1 MSEQIKGKFEV
12 QNSNGSG
19 TAVMLN
25 GDALPSIGKGLGIA
39 TQEKPT
45 VGGKPARP
53 QPPSFLTGQLD
64 IKDSS
69 GKVVMSLGISE
80 LTFQGKNVLRSGFI
94 GLTRDGSDANNIE
107 LNGSGF
113 INVRGAGLISV
124 TGNTDEKRIE
134 LNAAERSLTIHSGAL
149 AGKQIAQIKLDATSG
164 VITNG
169 LMKLMANGEIEIPGS
184 MRLEKGRMRLGA
196 EPDGQGNDG
205 ALLIRNSDGT
215 VVIELD
221 AAGRK
226 VHILDNLILEN
237 GGLRLGSEPGT
248 NGQNGMLFLNNAA
261 GKETVRLD
269 GKAGD
274 LILQNADCAED
285 FDIASEEA
293 VAAGTVM
300 VLDDD
305 GNLCSSNHAYDKRV
319 AGVISG
325 AGNYRPGIVL
335 DRQPGESTRQPIA
348 LMGKVFCKV
357 DARHAP
363 ITVGDLL
370 TTSPTPGHAMKA
382 LDPIQAFGA
391 VLGKALKPLTD
402 GVGLIPILVSLQ

>member
-1 MSEQIKGKFEV
+1 MSAPIKGKLTI

-19 TAVMLN
+19 TAVELN
-25 GDALPSIGKGLGIA
+25 GNAVPQTGIG
-39 TQEKPT
+39 T
-45 VGGKPARP
+45 VGQQIPTLGGGAAKPD
-53 QPPSFLTGQLD
+53 PSFLTGQLD
-64 IKDSS
+64 IKDST

-80 LTFQGKNVLRSGFI
+80 LKIQNKVVSSSGFI
-94 GLTRDGSDANNIE
+94 GLTNAGSDDNTIQLNGSGAGLISINDGNKKLIE
-107 LNGSGF
+107 LNGS
-113 INVRGAGLISV
+113 
-124 TGNTDEKRIE
+124 
-134 LNAAERSLTIHSGAL
+134 ERSLTIHTGVL
-149 AGKQIAQIKLDATSG
+149 AGQRPTQIKLDGTNG
-164 VITNG
+164 VIANG
-169 LMKLMANGEIEIPGS
+169 RMKLMANGEIEIPGS
-184 MRLEKGRMRLGA
+184 MRLEKGGLRLGA
-196 EPDGQGNDG
+196 EPDGQGDAG
-205 ALLIRNSDGT
+205 RLIIRNSDGK

-237 GGLRLGSEPGT
+237 GGLRLGSEPGK

-269 GKAGD
+269 GEAGD
-274 LILQNADCAED
+274 LILHNADCAED
-285 FDIASEEA
+285 FDIASEET

-305 GNLCSSNHAYDKRV
+305 GNLCSSSHAYDKRV

-370 TTSPTPGHAMKA
+370 TTSPTPGHAMKVH
-382 LDPIQAFGA
+382 DPVRAFGA
-391 VLGKALKPLTD
+391 VLGKALRPLAD

>member
-1 MSEQIKGKFEV
+1 MSEPIKGKLTI

-19 TAVMLN
+19 TAVVLN
-25 GDALPSIGKGLGIA
+25 GDALPGISA
-39 TQEKPT
+39 QEKP
-45 VGGKPARP
+45 VLGGKPARP

-64 IKDSS
+64 IKDST

-80 LTFQGKNVLRSGFI
+80 LSFQEKNVLHSGFI
-94 GLTRDGSDANNIE
+94 GLTNAGSGDNNIE
-107 LNGSGF
+107 LNGNGF
-113 INVRGAGLISV
+113 IKVSGVGIITV
-124 TGNTDEKRIE
+124 HDNTDEKRIE
-134 LNAAERSLTIHSGAL
+134 LNAPERSLTIHSGAL
-149 AGKQIAQIKLDATSG
+149 AGQQIAQIKLDATNG

-169 LMKLMANGEIEIPGS
+169 LMKLMANGEIEILRS

-196 EPDGQGNDG
+196 EPDGQGDAG
-205 ALLIRNSDGT
+205 GLIIRNSDGK

-226 VHILDNLILEN
+226 VHVLDNLILEN
-237 GGLRLGSEPGT
+237 GGLRLGSEPGKS
-248 NGQNGMLFLNNAA
+248 GQDGMLFLNNAA

-269 GKAGD
+269 GKTGD

-285 FDIASEEA
+285 FDMASEEA
-293 VAAGTVM
+293 MPAGTVM
-300 VLDDD
+300 VLNAD
-305 GNLCSSNHAYDKRV
+305 GKLCTSNYAYDKRV

-325 AGNYRPGIVL
+325 AGNYRPGIIL
-335 DRQPGESTRQPIA
+335 DRQPEESTRQPIA

-382 LDPIQAFGA
+382 LDPIQAIGA

-402 GVGLIPILVSLQ
+402 GVGMIPILVSLQ

>member
-1 MSEQIKGKFEV
+1 MSELIKGKLTI

-19 TAVMLN
+19 TAVELN
-25 GDALPSIGKGLGIA
+25 GNALPQTGTG
-39 TQEKPT
+39 T
-45 VGGKPARP
+45 VGQQFPTLGGGAAKPD
-53 QPPSFLTGQLD
+53 PSFLTGQLD
-64 IKDSS
+64 IKDST
-69 GKVVMSLGISE
+69 GEVVMSLGISE
-80 LTFQGKNVLRSGFI
+80 IKFQNKPLLRSGFI
-94 GLTRDGSDANNIE
+94 GLNNAGSDKNNIE
-107 LNGSGF
+107 LNGRGFVKVSGD
-113 INVRGAGLISV
+113 GLISINDD
-124 TGNTDEKRIE
+124 GNKKLIE
-134 LNAAERSLTIHSGAL
+134 LNGSERSLTIHTPL
-149 AGKQIAQIKLDATSG
+149 KPIKLDAKNG
-164 VITNG
+164 VISNG
-169 LMKLMANGEIEIPGS
+169 RMKLMANGEIEIPGS
-184 MRLEKGRMRLGA
+184 MRLEKGGMRLGA
-196 EPDGQGNDG
+196 EPDGQGDAG
-205 ALLIRNSDGT
+205 RLIIRNSDGK

-237 GGLRLGSEPGT
+237 GGLRLGSEPGK
-248 NGQNGMLFLNNAA
+248 NGQNGMLFLNNAV

-269 GKAGD
+269 GEAGD
-274 LILQNADCAED
+274 LILHNADCAED
-285 FDIASEEA
+285 FDIASEET

-305 GNLCSSNHAYDKRV
+305 GNLCSSSHAYDKRV

-357 DARHAP
+357 DARHGP